1 MDHKENEQMRLKNQ
15 VRDLQKL
22 FARIE
27 IEKRTA
33 MQRTKKLGIVTVIV
47 TGISIGVSA
56 YLAMKFRGG

>member
-27 IEKRTA
+27 IEKRRA
-33 MQRTKKLGIVTVIV
+33 MQRTKKIGILGLVV

>member
-27 IEKRTA
+27 IEKRRA
-33 MQRTKKLGIVTVIV
+33 MQRTKKIGILGLVV

-56 YLAMKFRGG
+56 YLAIKFRGG

>member
-27 IEKRTA
+27 IEKRRA
-33 MQRTKKLGIVTVIV
+33 MQRTKKIGILGLVV
-47 TGISIGVSA
+47 TGI
-56 YLAMKFRGG
+56 

>member
-1 MDHKENEQMRLKNQ
+1 MDHKENEQLRLKNQ

-27 IEKRTA
+27 IEKRRA
-33 MQRTKKLGIVTVIV
+33 MQRTKKIGILGLVV

>member
-27 IEKRTA
+27 IEKRRA
-33 MQRTKKLGIVTVIV
+33 MQRTKKIGILGLVV
-47 TGISIGVSA
+47 TGISIGVYA